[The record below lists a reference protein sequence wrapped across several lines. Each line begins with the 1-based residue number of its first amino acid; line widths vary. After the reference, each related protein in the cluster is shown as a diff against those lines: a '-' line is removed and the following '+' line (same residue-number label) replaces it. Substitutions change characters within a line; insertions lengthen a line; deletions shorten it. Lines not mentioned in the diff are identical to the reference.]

1 MDIRSIQ
8 LFAFALL
15 SLAATTVALQ
25 TTPSNAS
32 NVCTLKMA
40 ADDAAVDLAA
50 LFAPDAEFADAGL
63 FRNAPLLIYA
73 MNDVA
78 RESDGTTLVDV
89 SGVTS
94 CVRHDDVI

>member
-1 MDIRSIQ
+1 MGIRSLQ

-15 SLAATTVALQ
+15 SFAATAVAFQ

-32 NVCTLKMA
+32 NACTLKMA
-40 ADDAAVDLAA
+40 ADDASVDLAA
-50 LFAPDAEFADAGL
+50 LFAPDAEVADAGL
-63 FRNAPLLIYA
+63 FGNTPLFIYA

-78 RESDGTTLVDV
+78 RESDGTALVDV

-94 CVRHDDVI
+94 CMRHDDVI